1 MIRKLI
7 PFLLLAGL
15 TACAPTGSQRSSSAS
30 SSTSSSAS
38 DPANSTSTYSNPVGT
53 GTTCDAESLQALIG
67 KKATPAVI
75 EDARTRSHSTTAR
88 LLRPGQVVTMEYNNV
103 RLNLI
108 VDDKDV
114 LQAIRCG

>member
-30 SSTSSSAS
+30 SSGTSSSA
-38 DPANSTSTYSNPVGT
+38 AAESTSSYSNPTSSGK
-53 GTTCDAESLQALIG
+53 TCDAEPLQVLIG
-67 KKATPAVI
+67 KKATPAVV
-75 EDARTRSHSTTAR
+75 EDARTRSNSTTAR